1 MMAAS
6 ERLESFAGRIAQDG
20 FFDFL
25 NRSEVG
31 ALSALNN
38 LPASPFMR
46 QAKRQAETLDIR
58 WSSNLFVS
66 DCGYIIF
73 TQKHFFIHEHALLGI
88 SARNPNV
95 QSLCHN
101 RSWFKVSLD
110 KIVVSDGSTIKLE
123 DDEKVIQMVK
133 QPLNQINFM
142 YFCTNKNKK
151 YYLGIGYNKLL
162 RVPVNDFPGQV
173 YGGAIRTKLNLFS
186 APSFEQSPVF
196 LTDDNILLVSSDLF
210 SNPQNA
216 TRIDTR
222 LLNANETIKKLCLMG
237 EHRAFYTSNNRV
249 IRLDH
254 QLDGSFT
261 CALLF
266 TSHDAIQD
274 MELTATT
281 LYLKTG
287 QHLYEYSNGTLEEI
301 DAQLNQGE
309 SVIKIT
315 TNKERVIL
323 ITDSG
328 RALSKGLNPRE
339 SDWDVQP
346 YKVYTAKALE
356 DSVIYHTHQGI
367 IVTGKD
373 IFFDSLVS
381 KIKKTLSVMGVLS
394 LNLMKAYYVL
404 EVFIYL
410 LTYIAMNPLMIPLAI
425 FLGFVVY
432 EAVNLMVEKEKLI
445 DNRSVKESAFLI
457 IFILN
462 RILSIYLPLWVIAP
476 FLLTEIVMFFGVLSL
491 YASDDFL
498 FVQSIC
504 QLWAPI
510 PDEIRQRVFID
521 EDNKDEQNAR
531 PLLVD

>member
-1 MMAAS
+1 MAS
-6 ERLESFAGRIAQDG
+6 TRIESFAGRIAQDG
-20 FFDFL
+20 LFDFL
-25 NRSEVG
+25 NRYEVG

-38 LPASPFMR
+38 LPASPFMS
-46 QAKRQAETLDIR
+46 QAKRQAETLNTR

-73 TQKHFFIHEHALLGI
+73 TQKHLFIHEHGLDRSCASYSNL
-88 SARNPNV
+88 
-95 QSLCHN
+95 QSLRYN
-101 RSWFKVSLD
+101 KTWFKISLD
-110 KIVVSDGSTIKLE
+110 ELNIE
-123 DDEKVIQMVK
+123 FEHDEKVTQLVRPFFRGVI
-133 QPLNQINFM
+133 
-142 YFCTNKNKK
+142 YFATNKNKR
-151 YYLGIGYNKLL
+151 YFL
-162 RVPVNDFPGQV
+162 RSGNHISLERVDGAEL
-173 YGGAIRTKLNLFS
+173 YGGSKKLGLNLFNMPVIEQ
-186 APSFEQSPVF
+186 APIFYVDNVRSSLGVSP
-196 LTDDNILLVSSDLF
+196 LISYNNALLVHDL
-210 SNPQNA
+210 
-216 TRIDTR
+216 IDIT
-222 LLNANETIKKLCLMG
+222 LLNENETITKLCVMG

-254 QLDGSFT
+254 QPDGSFI
-261 CALLF
+261 CALLC
-266 TSHDAIQD
+266 TSPEAIQD

-281 LYLKTG
+281 LYLTTG
-287 QHLYEYSNGTLEEI
+287 QHLYQYNNAALEEI
-301 DAQLNQGE
+301 DAQLNEGE

-315 TNKERVIL
+315 TNKERVIF

-328 RALSKGLNPRE
+328 RSLSKGLNPRE
-339 SDWDVQP
+339 WHWEVLP
-346 YKVYTAKALE
+346 YIYTAKALE

-410 LTYIAMNPLMIPLAI
+410 LSYIAMNPLMIPLAI
-425 FLGFVVY
+425 FLGFVVN

-462 RILSIYLPLWVIAP
+462 RILSIYLPLWVCAP

-491 YASDDFL
+491 YFSDDFL

-521 EDNKDEQNAR
+521 EDIEDEQNAR